1 MFFEWAFLSCLVN
14 IQLFRNFG
22 FFLLWI
28 WIFQF
33 GKQQKA
39 GTRLEK
45 KLRIMGKF
53 RISSFFF
60 PFFLPSCVER

>member
-22 FFLLWI
+22 FFYVWI

-33 GKQQKA
+33 GKQQKQDKKQA
-39 GTRLEK
+39 QDVK

-53 RISSFFF
+53 RYFFIY
-60 PFFLPSCVER
+60 FFRAER